1 MEATVRAEEGGLA
14 WSVEARACASFCR
27 DVSITGMSGERG
39 HDLSGAIWGFC
50 LVWACIDVIN
60 EVRGRQ
66 GTGFS

>member
-1 MEATVRAEEGGLA
+1 MRAEEGGRR

-27 DVSITGMSGERG
+27 EVSITGMAGERG
-39 HDLSGAIWGFC
+39 HDLSGVFWGFC
-50 LVWACIDVIN
+50 LVWSCTAVIN